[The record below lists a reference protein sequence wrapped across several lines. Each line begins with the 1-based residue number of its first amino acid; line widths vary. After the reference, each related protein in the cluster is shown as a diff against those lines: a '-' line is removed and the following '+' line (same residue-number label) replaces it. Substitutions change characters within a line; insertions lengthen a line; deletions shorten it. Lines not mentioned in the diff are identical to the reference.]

1 MSSAMNH
8 PIIIH
13 KGKKKSSLIRRLRKG
28 RGKLP
33 AKVAEIMQGVASEV
47 ADANK
52 ILVPIVVHYT
62 LKGDRMAMPLPG
74 GLMMN

>member
-1 MSSAMNH
+1 MNH
-8 PIIIH
+8 PIIVH
-13 KGKKKSSLIRRLRKG
+13 KGKKKSSQIRRLRKG

-33 AKVAEIMQGVASEV
+33 AKVAEILEGISAEV

-62 LKGDRMAMPLPG
+62 LKGDRMALPLPG
-74 GLMMN
+74 AMMRN